1 MFLTEHLANR
11 EVGRYSIKNDLD
23 ETMRKM
29 FYTIYY
35 FPNKYEKDSFGRIA
49 YDTCL
54 ERYWIKKMKKFI
66 HKK

>member
-54 ERYWIKKMKKFI
+54 ERY
-66 HKK
+66 